1 MPWSHTSPEYPA
13 AQSLHFT
20 LTTLVT
26 QGPSYNLVTISLS
39 IAESIALS
47 FFLFF
52 PITLAINDVRL
63 LCHGSENYI
72 LPKEMETQR
81 RLRDGSISDTF

>member
-1 MPWSHTSPEYPA
+1 MICNKSGVWTDR
-13 AQSLHFT
+13 
-20 LTTLVT
+20 
-26 QGPSYNLVTISLS
+26 
-39 IAESIALS
+39 AESQNSGGIELS
-47 FFLFF
+47 EVFF

-72 LPKEMETQR
+72 SPKEMETQR